1 MAVYHRDNAELFE
14 RAVCSVYEN
23 TLRPDAFVLVVDG
36 PVPDLLG
43 RKIGALQKRFGFII
57 HVLAQNQG
65 LASALNAGLDKV
77 TTEWVLRADADDINL
92 ATRFEQQA
100 SMVERDPSLAIIG
113 AAILEVEPDGKALAV
128 RRPPSS
134 HAEIMRFARVR
145 NPFNHM
151 TVAYRTSLAKRCGGY
166 PNIRLKEDYG
176 LWALMLQRGA
186 QTANLPGILVH
197 ATAGQDMYRRR
208 GGWQYARDE
217 ILLQRHLLDC
227 GLKGR
232 MTACIHG
239 FGRGIVFLFPA
250 WLRGMFY
257 RRALRFRGVSRGVER
272 RSLWLS

>member
-43 RKIGALQKRFGFII
+43 RRIGALQKRFGFII

-92 ATRFEQQA
+92 ATRFELQA
-100 SMVERDPSLAIIG
+100 SMVERDPSLTILG
-113 AAILEVEPDGKALAV
+113 TAILEVESDGAVLAV

-134 HAEIMRFARVR
+134 HAEITHFARMR

-151 TVAYRTSLAKRCGGY
+151 TVAYRTSHAKRCGGY

-186 QTANLPGILVH
+186 HTANLPEILVH

-217 ILLQRHLLDC
+217 IQLQRHLVRC
-227 GLKGR
+227 GVKGWAAGTLHAF
-232 MTACIHG
+232 M
-239 FGRGIVFLFPA
+239 RGGVFLMPPL
-250 WLRGMFY
+250 LRGSIY
-257 RRALRFRGVSRGVER
+257 RKALRHREGTAQ
-272 RSLWLS
+272 

>member
-14 RAVCSVYEN
+14 RAVCSVYNN
-23 TLRPDAFVLVVDG
+23 TVCPDSFVLVVDG

-43 RKIGALQKRFGFII
+43 RQIDALHGRFGFLV
-57 HVLAQNQG
+57 HRLAQNLG
-65 LASALNAGLDKV
+65 LANALNEGLHKV
-77 TTEWVLRADADDINL
+77 NTEWVLRADADDINL
-92 ATRFEQQA
+92 EDRFERQA
-100 SMVERDPSLAIIG
+100 SVLERNPSLAIIG

-186 QTANLPGILVH
+186 LTANLPEILVH

-217 ILLQRHLLDC
+217 IQLQRHLVRC
-227 GLKGR
+227 GVKGW
-232 MTACIHG
+232 TAGTLHA
-239 FGRGIVFLFPA
+239 FMRGAVFLMPPV
-250 WLRGMFY
+250 LRGSIY
-257 RRALRFRGVSRGVER
+257 RKALRHREGPAK
-272 RSLWLS
+272 